1 MGGLSD
7 NSEMARFDR
16 DVRALKSFTGVTV
29 LVLMLCM
36 ATLWLD
42 MRDGVHAGAMQD
54 TLLDPG
60 FDNQTVISSFRT

>member
-42 MRDGVHAGAMQD
+42 MRDRVHAGAARIQD
-54 TLLDPG
+54 TLLDLG
-60 FDNQTVISSFRT
+60 FDNQTVIRT

>member
-1 MGGLSD
+1 
-7 NSEMARFDR
+7 
-16 DVRALKSFTGVTV
+16 
-29 LVLMLCM
+29 M

>member
-1 MGGLSD
+1 MGGYRK
-7 NSEMARFDR
+7 EMRFNI
-16 DVRALKSFTGVTV
+16 DVRALKSFTGVIV

-42 MRDGVHAGAMQD
+42 MRDGVHAGAARIQD

-60 FDNQTVISSFRT
+60 FDNQTVIRT